1 MKQTEQI
8 YHSPGLEISPFVTK
22 QYKRQTEQSEGGISP
37 KIKVVFYALT
47 LRQGR
52 QHLKPKEL

>member
-8 YHSPGLEISPFVTK
+8 YHSPRLGISPFVTE
-22 QYKRQTEQSEGGISP
+22 QYKRQTEQSEAGISP
-37 KIKVVFYALT
+37 KIKVVFYALA

-52 QHLKPKEL
+52 EHLKPKEL